1 MLFFYFIAKTVARK
15 PQGVKIRD
23 VRDFAD
29 FLRPRRQQNVEPRSL
44 CHLNLTHG
52 DDTKL
57 SMRRNIFAKISIGI
71 GSSK

>member
-29 FLRPRRQQNVEPRSL
+29 FRRPRRQQNVERA
-44 CHLNLTHG
+44 
-52 DDTKL
+52 
-57 SMRRNIFAKISIGI
+57 RFVI
-71 GSSK
+71 